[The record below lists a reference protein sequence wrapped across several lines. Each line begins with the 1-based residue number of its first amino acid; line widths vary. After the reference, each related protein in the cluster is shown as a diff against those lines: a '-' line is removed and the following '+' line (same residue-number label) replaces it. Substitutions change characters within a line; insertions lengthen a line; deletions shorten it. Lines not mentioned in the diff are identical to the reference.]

1 MKLDLPVMLMLLVTA
16 AALQTLLPP
25 LPLCLLKP
33 PLLPAVALYYA
44 LRRQPQ
50 RALVAALWAGILAD
64 GLGGVPAGT
73 SAFVLLT
80 VALVLLALR
89 QVLPG
94 ESWTTTALAGAAV
107 APLLAG
113 AQALA
118 LRRQWECAPG
128 AAALLVTLLVLA
140 VAGALLATA
149 VAAAGRRL
157 DLWAGNVKTRE
168 EIANREG

>member
-1 MKLDLPVMLMLLVTA
+1 VKLDLPVMLMMLVTA

-50 RALVAALWAGILAD
+50 RSLVAALWAGILTD

-73 SAFVLLT
+73 SAFVLLA
-80 VALVLLALR
+80 VALLLLALR

-94 ESWTTTALAGAAV
+94 ESWTTAALAGAAV

-128 AAALLVTLLVLA
+128 PATLLVTLLVLA
-140 VAGALLATA
+140 AAGALLTA
-149 VAAAGRRL
+149 AAAAAGRGL

-168 EIANREG
+168 EIENREG